1 MAHTF
6 AQTGPFRPANVDKR
20 VPGLVFVGSST
31 VPGVGIPMVLVSG
44 RLAAERVDRY
54 AAGRQPMTV
63 TLEASYER
71 CRRLNKR
78 YGTTYYWSTF
88 VLPRVKRH
96 HVHALYG
103 FCRYADDI
111 VDELGPVPVD
121 VREKALADFGD
132 RFFARSRPA
141 GAATTRC
148 SRRSCTP

>member
-1 MAHTF
+1 
-6 AQTGPFRPANVDKR
+6 
-20 VPGLVFVGSST
+20 
-31 VPGVGIPMVLVSG
+31 
-44 RLAAERVDRY
+44 
-54 AAGRQPMTV
+54 MTV

-132 RFFARSRPA
+132 RFFARSRP
-141 GAATTRC
+141 GAQ
-148 SRRSCTP
+148 RRPGAQGGRAHREGLHHRP